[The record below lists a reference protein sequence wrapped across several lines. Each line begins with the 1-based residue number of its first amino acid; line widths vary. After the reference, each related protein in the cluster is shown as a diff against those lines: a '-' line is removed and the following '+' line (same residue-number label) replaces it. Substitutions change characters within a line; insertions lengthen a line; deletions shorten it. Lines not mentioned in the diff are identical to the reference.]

1 MVGSVYVWQ
10 FGSFGQ
16 SKDYYLSCTGKE
28 ITCKEFG
35 GFLAGEERSFFF
47 LLYLKDREVG
57 R

>member
-35 GFLAGEERSFFF
+35 GFFWQGK
-47 LLYLKDREVG
+47 KDRFFSLVLK

>member
-10 FGSFGQ
+10 FGSFGK

-35 GFLAGEERSFFF
+35 GVFGRGRKIVFF

>member
-10 FGSFGQ
+10 FESFGQ

-35 GFLAGEERSFFF
+35 GCFGRGRKIFFF
-47 LLYLKDREVG
+47 PLVLKR
-57 R
+57 